1 MNSLSLNSNVY
12 SPNKIYSDQIKQIK
26 KLICAGIKTV
36 FTVVCFLL
44 LLNWNVNYSLSQRVP
59 CILLCLIKLN
69 NIFTSNLP
77 VFLVFS
83 FCRGGWCYSLCCCTS
98 GNWGRDPTGN
108 KMSFFWLPSAVVVR
122 CGMGIRS
129 WFSCGQRWAGCP
141 IHSRSASCY
150 DYLNSVFKINPV
162 GLQLD

>member
-108 KMSFFWLPSAVVVR
+108 KMSFFWLPSAVVIGEVVYGAAWGSALGLAAVSAELDVR
-122 CGMGIRS
+122 
-129 WFSCGQRWAGCP
+129 FT
-141 IHSRSASCY
+141 
-150 DYLNSVFKINPV
+150 PV
-162 GLQLD
+162 QLVVMTI